1 MMQFTSHDID
11 ILARTIFGEAEG
23 EGCEGQ
29 VAVGWVIRNRAETDL
44 HHDGKPDW
52 WGEGIAGV
60 SLAPWQYS
68 CWKDPA
74 RSKLMLAADLSN
86 QAFRACLAAA
96 AWVLGDKS
104 IDPTHGSL
112 NYKRFDASADWAV
125 DHMPVVTI
133 GSHQFYNDIDN

>member
-1 MMQFTSHDID
+1 MDYSPHDID

-23 EGCEGQ
+23 EGIDGQ

-74 RSKLMLAADLSN
+74 RSKLMLAAKPADP
-86 QAFRACLAAA
+86 AFRSCLAAA

-104 IDPTHGSL
+104 ADPTHGSL
-112 NYKRFDASADWAV
+112 NYKRFDAVATWAV
-125 DHMPVVTI
+125 GHAPVVTI
-133 GSHQFYNDIDN
+133 GSHQFFNDIQN